1 MRSQFLSDRPAQN
14 STPSGAPD
22 AMLGAESLEKRLKSS
37 DADEDAGTGG
47 SVDVADV
54 VSSGAGSLGL
64 GKADADKAGA
74 AVASVVMPME
84 QQKGN
89 FPTVPDVLDDDNI
102 DSDFSYKRDNEDLKM
117 VDLSIAG
124 SAAGARFW
132 TRDGDVT
139 RLGSVI
145 VAAAVGSGKSKIVS
159 QGQLLPLFVKGGN
172 LDDVAVFVLQQSSNH
187 VTSVVVWN
195 PKVEGYRQLPLK
207 GLGTLAAAAKEST
220 PVFYSFESQLQAE
233 MVINGGMDFVKGH
246 HQPPVTAVAP
256 LPAPVRRETSVLPE
270 SSAAVKT
277 LESYS
282 VDGKDMF
289 QLMLQKEHLETL
301 VLLIKDLAVE
311 VKHVATSVEKLEEQ
325 VS

>member
-74 AVASVVMPME
+74 AVASLVVPTE

-89 FPTVPDVLDDDNI
+89 FPTVDDDNI
-102 DSDFSYKRDNEDLKM
+102 DSGFSYKRDNEDLKM